1 MTHRIFEGDVSIAD
15 VSHVRRIDHEWI
27 PMPDGTRLS
36 ARIWLP
42 DDAEEHPVPAILEAI
57 PYRKGDGTTI
67 ADEGRHPWFAA
78 NGYAGV
84 RLDIRGSGDSEGVLR
99 DEYLEQEQDDAVA
112 AIAWLAAQP
121 WCSGKVGMI
130 GYSWG
135 GFAALQVAA
144 RRPPELGAIVT
155 VDSTDDRYADDVHYM
170 GGCLLAYYLFSWAM
184 SMHVYAALPPDP
196 AVVGDRWREMW
207 QERLESAHPM
217 IEPWLT
223 HQVRDD
229 YWRHGSV
236 CEDFGAITAPV
247 LAVSGWADGYRS
259 AVLRL
264 LEGLSCPRKGLI
276 GPWSHTYPME
286 PQAPGPAI
294 GFLQECRRWFDH
306 WLKGIDTGVMDE
318 PALRVWL
325 QESVPPRPTYATR
338 PGRWV
343 SEPGW
348 PSASVV
354 SSELHLTEHRLVPER
369 SDRGSVLRHVASELH
384 GSEAGDWDPF
394 GEPADMPPDQRAE
407 DGLCLAFTSDPL
419 DSPVD
424 LLGVPVARLA
434 ISVDRPVAML
444 AVRLCDI
451 DPDGRSTLITR
462 GLLNLTHRL
471 GHDRAVPVEPGA
483 GMTVD
488 VPMKA
493 IGQRIPAGH
502 RLRLSVSTGYWPW
515 AWPSPEPVVLEL
527 DTAGSSLVVPQRKV
541 VDDEPELRPFDPPE
555 LAPRPRVDVVRLE
568 GGDHTLARSIAS
580 GEHVLVHR
588 YPHERSVLPG
598 GVEVESREPDIFTI
612 RVGDPQSA
620 SVRCERLRAIAR
632 PETGWRIRLEID
644 GEMTA
649 DDRQF
654 HVWTALR
661 AYEGGSCIFTRA
673 WSFDVPRDGV

>member
-1 MTHRIFEGDVSIAD
+1 MTHRIFEGDAQVAD
-15 VSHVRRIDHEWI
+15 VSGVRRIDHVWI
-27 PMPDGTRLS
+27 PMPDGTNLS

-42 DDAEEHPVPAILEAI
+42 DDAEQHPVPAILEAI
-57 PYRKGDGTTI
+57 PYRKNETTV

-84 RLDIRGSGDSEGVLR
+84 RLDIRGSGDSEGLLL
-99 DEYLEQEQDDAVA
+99 DEYLEQEQDDAIA
-112 AIAWLAAQP
+112 AIAWLARQP

-170 GGCLLAYYLFSWAM
+170 GGCLLAYYLFSWAA
-184 SMHVYAALPPDP
+184 SMHVYATLPPDP
-196 AVVGDRWREMW
+196 EVVGDRWRSMW
-207 QERLESAHPM
+207 RDRLESARPM

-223 HQVRDD
+223 HQLRDE

-236 CEDFGAITAPV
+236 CEDLTAITCPV
-247 LAVSGWADGYRS
+247 FTVSGWADGYRS

-264 LEGLSCPRKGLI
+264 MEGLSCPRRGLI

-325 QESVPPRPTYATR
+325 QDSVAPQPSYLNR

-343 SEPGW
+343 SEPAW
-348 PSASVV
+348 PSPNIASRT
-354 SSELHLTEHRLVPER
+354 LHLAEHRLCEQAPAA
-369 SDRGSVLRHVASELH
+369 GAVLRHVASELH

-394 GEPADMPPDQRAE
+394 GEPADLPPDQRAE
-407 DGLCLAFTSDPL
+407 DGLCLTFTGDPL
-419 DSPVD
+419 DAP
-424 LLGVPVARLA
+424 LAILGVPVARLVVA
-434 ISVDRPVAML
+434 VDRPSAML
-444 AVRLCDI
+444 AVRLCDV
-451 DPDGRSTLITR
+451 DPEGRSTLVTR

-471 GHDRAVPVEPGA
+471 GHDRAVPAKPGEP
-483 GMTVD
+483 MTVE

-493 IGQRIPAGH
+493 IGHRIAAGH

-515 AWPSPEPVVLEL
+515 AWPSPEPVLLEL
-527 DTAGSSLVVPQRKV
+527 DTAGSSLMLPARSEQAG
-541 VDDEPELRPFDPPE
+541 EPELRPFDPPE
-555 LAPRPRVDVVRLE
+555 LAPRPHVDVVLLE
-568 GGDHTLARSIAS
+568 GGDHTIARSIAA

-588 YPHERSVLPG
+588 YPHERKVLPG
-598 GVEVESREPDIFTI
+598 GLEVESREPDIFTI
-612 RVGDPQSA
+612 RSGQPLSA
-620 SVRCERLRAIAR
+620 RVRCERLRTISR
-632 PETGWRIRLEID
+632 PATGWRVRVEID
-644 GEMTA
+644 GEMAA
-649 DDRQF
+649 DEREF

-661 AYEGGSCIFTRA
+661 AYEGDACVFSRT

>member
-1 MTHRIFEGDVSIAD
+1 MTHRIFEGDAQVAD
-15 VSHVRRIDHEWI
+15 VSGVRRIDHVWI

-42 DDAEEHPVPAILEAI
+42 EDAEQHPVPAILEAI
-57 PYRKGDGTTI
+57 PYRKDDGTAV

-84 RLDIRGSGDSEGVLR
+84 RLDIRGSGDSEGVLL

-170 GGCLLAYYLFSWAM
+170 GGCLLAYYLFSWAT

-196 AVVGDRWREMW
+196 EVVGDRWRSMW
-207 QERLESAHPM
+207 QERLESAQPM

-223 HQVRDD
+223 HQLRDD

-236 CEDFGAITAPV
+236 CEDFDAIATPV

-264 LEGLSCPRKGLI
+264 MEGLSCPRKGLI

-306 WLKGIDTGVMDE
+306 WLKGVDTGVMDE
-318 PALRVWL
+318 PQLRVWL
-325 QESVPPRPTYATR
+325 QDPAPPLASYPQR

-343 SEPGW
+343 AEPGW
-348 PSASVV
+348 PSPNVEPK
-354 SSELHLTEHRLVPER
+354 ELHLAEHRLTDTR
-369 SDRGSVLRHVASELH
+369 AAGSVLRHVASELH

-407 DGLCLAFTSDPL
+407 DGRSLSFTGDPL
-419 DSPVD
+419 EQPLD

-434 ISVDRPVAML
+434 VTIDRPVGML
-444 AVRLCDI
+444 AVRLCDV
-451 DPDGRSTLITR
+451 DPEGRSTLVTR

-471 GHDRAVPVEPGA
+471 GHDRAVPVEPGQP
-483 GMTVD
+483 MTVD

-493 IGQRIPAGH
+493 IGQRVAAGH
-502 RLRLSVSTGYWPW
+502 RLRLGVSTGYWPW
-515 AWPSPEPVVLEL
+515 AWPSPQTVVLEL
-527 DTAGSSLVVPQRKV
+527 DTAGSSLLLPQRTV
-541 VDDEPELRPFDPPE
+541 TTDQDLRAFDPPE
-555 LAPRPRVDVVRLE
+555 LAPRPRVEVVRLE
-568 GGDHTLARSIAS
+568 AGDHTIARSIGS
-580 GEHVLVHR
+580 GEHVVVHR
-588 YPHERSVLPG
+588 YPHERVVLPG
-598 GVEVESREPDIFTI
+598 GIEAESREPDIFTI
-612 RVGDPQSA
+612 REGDPLA
-620 SVRCERLRAIAR
+620 ARVRCERLRSISR
-632 PETGWRIRLEID
+632 PATGWRVRVEID
-644 GEMTA
+644 GEMAA
-649 DDRQF
+649 DDRDF

-661 AYEGGSCIFTRA
+661 AYEGDACIFSRA
-673 WSFDVPRDGV
+673 WSFDVPRNGV

>member
-1 MTHRIFEGDVSIAD
+1 MTHRIFEGETRIAD
-15 VSHVRRIDHEWI
+15 VSGVRRIDHVWI

-42 DDAEEHPVPAILEAI
+42 QDAETSPVPAILEAI
-57 PYRKGDGTTI
+57 PYRKDDGTAI

-84 RLDIRGSGDSEGVLR
+84 RLDIRGSGDSEGILL

-170 GGCLLAYYLFSWAM
+170 GGCLLAYYLLSWAT
-184 SMHVYAALPPDP
+184 SMHVYAVLPPDP
-196 AVVGDRWREMW
+196 EVVGGRWRAMW
-207 QERLESAHPM
+207 HERLESARPM

-223 HQVRDD
+223 HQLRDG

-236 CEDFGAITAPV
+236 CEDFAAITTPV
-247 LAVSGWADGYRS
+247 FAVSGWADGYRS

-264 LEGLSCPRKGLI
+264 MEGLACPRKGLI

-306 WLKGIDTGVMDE
+306 WLKGVDTGVMDE

-325 QESVPPRPTYATR
+325 QDSAPPLPTYPER

-343 SEPGW
+343 GEPGW
-348 PSASVV
+348 PSPNVV
-354 SSELHLTEHRLVPER
+354 SRELHLAEHRLTETP
-369 SDRGSVLRHVASELH
+369 SAGSVLRHVASELH

-407 DGLCLAFTSDPL
+407 DGRCLTFTSEPLERPL
-419 DSPVD
+419 DV
-424 LLGVPVARLA
+424 LGVPVARLA
-434 ISVDRPVAML
+434 VTVDRPVAML
-444 AVRLCDI
+444 AVRLCEV
-451 DPDGRSTLITR
+451 DPEGRSTLLTR

-471 GHDRAVPVEPGA
+471 GHDRAVSVEPGER
-483 GMTVD
+483 MTVE

-493 IGQRIPAGH
+493 IGQRVAAGH
-502 RLRLSVSTGYWPW
+502 RVRLSVSTGYWPW
-515 AWPSPEPVVLEL
+515 AWPSPQPVVLEL
-527 DTAGSSLVVPQRKV
+527 DTAGSSLLLPERGPVP
-541 VDDEPELRPFDPPE
+541 DADLRPFDPPE
-555 LAPRPRVDVVRLE
+555 LAPRPRPDVIRLE
-568 GGDHTLARSIAS
+568 GGDHTQARSIAS
-580 GEHVLVHR
+580 REHVVVHR
-588 YPHERSVLPG
+588 YPHERLGMPG
-598 GVEVESREPDIFTI
+598 GLEVESREPDTFTI
-612 RVGDPQSA
+612 REGDPLSA
-620 SVRCERLRAIAR
+620 RVRCERLRSISR
-632 PETGWRIRLEID
+632 PATGWQVRVEID

-649 DDRQF
+649 DEEEF

-661 AYEGGSCIFTRA
+661 AYEGEACIFTRT
-673 WSFDVPRDGV
+673 WSYDVPRTGV